1 MQNLIKLDKYSF
13 YVSVKKCGES
23 CNAIDDPYVW
33 IWVPDEDE
41 VKNMNVKVFN
51 LMPEKAEIK
60 FLDQRE
66 PCDVNVN

>member
-1 MQNLIKLDKYSF
+1 MTQNLIKLDKYSF

-23 CNAIDDPYVW
+23 CNAIDDPYAW
-33 IWVPDEDE
+33 ICVPDE

-51 LMPEKAEIK
+51 LMAEKVEIK

-66 PCDVNVN
+66 SCDVNVN